1 MTNWWENGCVCVLSC
16 FSCVRLFV
24 TLWAVGCR
32 APLSMGFSRQG
43 HWSGLPCPS
52 PGYLPNPGVEPESL
66 MPSALTG
73 GFFTTNAAWEGNKG
87 YLRGRCL
94 SGCCGGWGVR
104 SRGQGEP
111 WWPGP
116 TLCNSR
122 TVLGQLRPLER
133 REKGPEQRGCSPWCR
148 SHRVEVEMTRR
159 PSTRRAGPHPHGPPQ
174 RVCLAGALEK
184 MLSTDALCAE
194 RGGRPWEKPDLG
206 SRALARWFQNHTG
219 KTSLKQKFPCW

>member
-1 MTNWWENGCVCVLSC
+1 MDVWCVLSC

-24 TLWAVGCR
+24 TLWAIGWQ

-52 PGYLPNPGVEPESL
+52 PGYLPNPGVKPESL

-87 YLRGRCL
+87 YLRGRCF
-94 SGCCGGWGVR
+94 SGCCGGWGMR
-104 SRGQGEP
+104 SRGQGEL

-133 REKGPEQRGCSPWCR
+133 REKGLEQRGCRALLDVVLTESRWRWRGGPQPDGQAPTHTAPHRGYAWQGRWRKRWAQTPCVL
-148 SHRVEVEMTRR
+148 RVEADHGRNQTWE
-159 PSTRRAGPHPHGPPQ
+159 AGHWHG
-174 RVCLAGALEK
+174 GFKTTLEK
-184 MLSTDALCAE
+184 PL
-194 RGGRPWEKPDLG
+194 
-206 SRALARWFQNHTG
+206 
-219 KTSLKQKFPCW
+219 